1 MKPCPS
7 AHELGPAIDGK
18 CRRWKPSGHEPGRLC
33 FYCADRRSGR
43 SLVLMHNLRATSTA
57 YEVRPLFES
66 FRWRRPTF
74 AVDLPGFGLSNGFQ
88 PPCAPARSATLLGE
102 LFQQLRRGDLP
113 LDLLTLGRSSVL
125 AARVARD
132 EPGLVQSI
140 VMLQPSCLV
149 AERGALLESLGE
161 WLENWLG
168 ERAARPFF
176 ALSST
181 RPLVRHSLRARFRGP
196 ADEGLVAYTQAN
208 AQAPDVRRAR
218 LAAIAQRSSAG
229 EASCLYRALTVP
241 VLVVHDARGSRGAEL
256 EAFLHSRHDRFALR
270 MSSARGMPHFERPL
284 ETTAALE
291 RFWQSLPRAAFE
303 RAMR

>member
-1 MKPCPS
+1 MMPCPC

-33 FYCADRRSGR
+33 LYCADRRPGR
-43 SLVLMHNLRATSTA
+43 ALVLLHDLRATSSA

-74 AVDLPGFGLSNGFQ
+74 AVDLPGFGLSDGFQ
-88 PPCAPARSATLLGE
+88 APCVPERSAAVLGE
-102 LFQQLRRGDLP
+102 LLPRLRRHDLP
-113 LDLLTLGRSSVL
+113 LDLLTIGRSSVL
-125 AARVARD
+125 AARVAQD
-132 EPGLVQSI
+132 EPGLIRSI
-140 VMLQPSCLV
+140 VMLQPSWLL
-149 AERGALLESLGE
+149 AERGALLESLGA
-161 WLENWLG
+161 WLESRLG

-176 ALSST
+176 ALAST

-196 ADEGLVAYTQAN
+196 ADEGLVAY
-208 AQAPDVRRAR
+208 AQASARAPGARRAR
-218 LAAIAQRSSAG
+218 IAAAAQRSSAA

-241 VLVVHDARGSRGAEL
+241 VLVVHDERGSRAPEL

-270 MSSARGMPHFERPL
+270 MASARGMPHFERPL
-284 ETTAALE
+284 ETTTALE